1 MKTRYIKPAL
11 ITVLAIILMLCACG
25 SSGQKPSAADSGSVQ
40 TAAEPASPTAA
51 ATEPQTTA
59 GTEAAQ
65 DKAYEGKYIYICSLF
80 SPAYAQALGNGAP
93 VNESVGSKY
102 VFHAQMDGAY
112 IELKEDGT
120 GFLAWGADNQGPI
133 DSWSVT
139 GGDLNFKAGISDN
152 SGTIKDGFM
161 TVNADDGFDICFLKE
176 GSPAPSLEILTLE
189 DYAALIF
196 DTGEEQSS
204 PEASD
209 RHSQLAG
216 SWQLTG
222 YNNADFSKY
231 YDYVALENQRIQNG
245 VPSGGLD
252 LNPDGTGHIYYPDG
266 EFDVTWT
273 DDTIT
278 INGEEITFWFSYP
291 SLGINT
297 GAGESMDFCKT
308 DQGEIYKQFVES
320 SPERTPADPSLYTIG
335 EGGLIYYADSQD
347 YVIGYFPVTNNS
359 DRRLLLED
367 LYFTAL
373 SPDGSEL
380 AFQHCTGEATP
391 ILEPGATGYFICP
404 PYGGLS
410 PDTPSDAVLRIENAM
425 ICCWQGDYQT
435 YEITD
440 FGVDISESSGHY
452 MLYRPYGTIVNHTAE
467 DVPKVRVSVLAF
479 DKDSQLIGYA
489 WVETYPEAENPVN
502 FVNELKANGTATF
515 GTNSAGAYMTY
526 GYPRE
531 NVDHYEYT
539 AFSPTDFY

>member
-1 MKTRYIKPAL
+1 MKTRYIIPVL
-11 ITVLAIILMLCACG
+11 IIVLAIIMTLCACG
-25 SSGQKPSAADSGSVQ
+25 SSGQTPSDADSGNVQ
-40 TAAEPASPTAA
+40 PAAEP
-51 ATEPQTTA
+51 EPPTTA

-65 DKAYEGKYIYICSLF
+65 DDAYEGKYIYSCSLF
-80 SPAYAQALGNGAP
+80 SPAYASALGNGAP
-93 VNESVGSKY
+93 VNESVGSQY
-102 VFHAQMDGAY
+102 VFHDQMEGAY

-139 GGDLNFKAGISDN
+139 GGELTFKAGISDN

-161 TVNADDGFDICFLKE
+161 TVSIDDGFDICFLKE

-196 DTGEEQSS
+196 DTSGGQAS
-204 PEASD
+204 PKTSD
-209 RHSQLAG
+209 RQSQLAG

-222 YNNADFSKY
+222 YNNADYSKY

-245 VPSGGLD
+245 APSGGLE
-252 LNPDGTGHIYYPDG
+252 LNADGTGHICYPDG

-273 DDTIT
+273 DETIT
-278 INGEEITFWFSYP
+278 VNGEEIAFWFSYP
-291 SLGINT
+291 LLGIDT
-297 GAGESMDFCKT
+297 GSGESMDFCKT
-308 DQGEIYKQFVES
+308 DQGELYDLTVES

-335 EGGLIYYADSQD
+335 EGGLIYYTDSKD

-359 DRRLLLED
+359 DSRLLLED

-373 SPDGSEL
+373 SPDGREL
-380 AFQHCTGEATP
+380 SFQHCTGEATP
-391 ILEPGATGYFICP
+391 VLEPGATGYFICP

-410 PDTPSDAVLRIENAM
+410 PDTPSDAVLRVENAM

-440 FGVDISESSGHY
+440 FGVDISESSSHY
-452 MLYRPYGTIVNHTAE
+452 MLYRPHGTIVNHTAQ
-467 DVPKVRVSVLAF
+467 DVPEVRVSILAF
-479 DKDSQLIGYA
+479 DKDGRLIGYT
-489 WVETYPEAENPVN
+489 WVDTFPEADNPVN

-515 GTNSAGAYMTY
+515 GTNSTGAYTTF

-539 AFSPTDFY
+539 AFSPTYFY